1 MNSRAAATFAGS
13 SFAGSGSSG
22 TACIMRCCGGGW
34 AWACEVFPSNVV
46 WAFAGKAKAERKIA
60 ATNTFARPA
69 ESFSANCIA
78 WFLCCSAPRNPT
90 RSILQFDFVFFDNGV
105 GKQSFAHLLKAGAGQ
120 LQVGSAQLDID
131 DLALSHFVHLGK
143 AEAVQRVANGLALRV
158 EHAVLQSDKNARFH
172 AYRTRTG
179 PLASPCTD
187 SGMMPRRFA
196 TSE

>member
-22 TACIMRCCGGGW
+22 IACIMGCGGWGW
-34 AWACEVFPSNVV
+34 EAFPGSMV
-46 WAFAGKAKAERKIA
+46 WAFAGKARAERKIA
-60 ATNTFARPA
+60 ATNAFARPA

-78 WFLCCSAPRNPT
+78 WFLCCATPRKPAP
-90 RSILQFDFVFFDNGV
+90 SILQFDFVFFDNGV
-105 GKQSFAHLLKAGAGQ
+105 GKQSFAHLLKAGAGHFH
-120 LQVGSAQLDID
+120 VGSAQIDID
-131 DLALSHFVHLGK
+131 DLALPHFAHLGK
-143 AEAVQRVANGLALRV
+143 AEAVQRMANGLTLRI
-158 EHAVLQSDKNARFH
+158 EHAALQSDENAGFH
-172 AYRTRTG
+172 GQRTRTG